1 MDGPSTSL
9 INDFRL
15 EVNSKEIERIREYDQ
30 VGNLL
35 TDLNMYPEAVD
46 QKDYEGYF
54 SFKNSTTSKQYV
66 GMQQSVTSQ
75 GPTTP
80 SASQYTIISPG
91 TSCPVYS

>member
-1 MDGPSTSL
+1 MMDGPSTSL

-46 QKDYEGYF
+46 QKDFEGYF
-54 SFKNSTTSKQYV
+54 TARGNKTY
-66 GMQQSVTSQ
+66 Q
-75 GPTTP
+75 GPNDIWT
-80 SASQYTIISPG
+80 G
-91 TSCPVYS
+91 F

>member
-54 SFKNSTTSKQYV
+54 SLKNYQTS
-66 GMQQSVTSQ
+66 
-75 GPTTP
+75 
-80 SASQYTIISPG
+80 
-91 TSCPVYS
+91 

>member
-30 VGNLL
+30 VGNIL

-54 SFKNSTTSKQYV
+54 SWKGRQTAQDYRY
-66 GMQQSVTSQ
+66 QADSVAAT
-75 GPTTP
+75 
-80 SASQYTIISPG
+80 
-91 TSCPVYS
+91 

>member
-35 TDLNMYPEAVD
+35 VDLNMYPEAVD
-46 QKDYEGYF
+46 HKDYEGYY
-54 SFKNSTTSKQYV
+54 SLHNHTTSRQY
-66 GMQQSVTSQ
+66 Q
-75 GPTTP
+75 G
-80 SASQYTIISPG
+80 
-91 TSCPVYS
+91 

>member
-1 MDGPSTSL
+1 MMDGPSTSL

-35 TDLNMYPEAVD
+35 TDLNMYPDTVD

-54 SFKNSTTSKQYV
+54 SNKSYPTSYQY
-66 GMQQSVTSQ
+66 Q
-75 GPTTP
+75 
-80 SASQYTIISPG
+80 A
-91 TSCPVYS
+91 

>member
-1 MDGPSTSL
+1 MMDGPSTSL

-35 TDLNMYPEAVD
+35 TDLNMYPESVD

-54 SFKNSTTSKQYV
+54 SIRGKK
-66 GMQQSVTSQ
+66 
-75 GPTTP
+75 
-80 SASQYTIISPG
+80 TIEDYRAVNESILG
-91 TSCPVYS
+91 CEANAT

>member
-35 TDLNMYPEAVD
+35 TDLNMYPDTVD

-54 SFKNSTTSKQYV
+54 SNKGYPTSYQY
-66 GMQQSVTSQ
+66 
-75 GPTTP
+75 
-80 SASQYTIISPG
+80 
-91 TSCPVYS
+91 